1 MGETLLL
8 DGEIDAEGRLTVQLP
23 HNAPVGHVRVI
34 IQLEE
39 TSLADAATDHP
50 DDAELDREIARL
62 LQNLEHG
69 GMGLTAAEIAQAPE
83 IGAWAHR
90 TDILDSAE
98 FVEQLRRESR
108 QRREQRDDG
117 L

>member
-34 IQLEE
+34 IQLEVA
-39 TSLADAATDHP
+39 TSDVATTGDPDEAD
-50 DDAELDREIARL
+50 LDREIARL
-62 LQNLEHG
+62 LQNLETG

-90 TDILDSAE
+90 TDIVDSAE
-98 FVEQLRRESR
+98 YVEQLRRESR
-108 QRREQRDDG
+108 ERREQRDDG